1 MPGRISA
8 ALRSLLVLAVL
19 FYGVTRASAH
29 PAPFSYLDIVFRN
42 GGIEGTLVIHVIDAA
57 HDLNITPFERLMEN
71 AVAESSRLAIADLL
85 SPRIDLRTDHRLA
98 IQWISMEVLRED
110 SALRLKYRI
119 PDVPTG
125 SLTIDT
131 NLTPEARLI
140 VTPPLI
146 PTLVAMLAP
155 TFLNTSCTG
164 VAVPCGTAGT
174 DGSSVIFA
182 TAAPLKNSAL

>member
-1 MPGRISA
+1 MPGRFVA
-8 ALRSLLVLAVL
+8 ALRSLFVAAVL
-19 FYGVTRASAH
+19 LSGGAPASAH

-85 SPRIDLRTDHRLA
+85 SPRIDLRTDHRLT

-110 SALRLKYRI
+110 SALRLKYRV

-131 NLTPEARLI
+131 NLFPYDPQHQTFINIYETTSCGSSPSS
-140 VTPPLI
+140 TPPA
-146 PTLVAMLAP
+146 TCTSTTWAP
-155 TFLNTSCTG
+155 RR
-164 VAVPCGTAGT
+164 ARWP
-174 DGSSVIFA
+174 
-182 TAAPLKNSAL
+182 